1 MTLRAL
7 LLGVALLGPCATA
20 SAQSHSDAA
29 VLPDAA
35 TAAALDAVDQATAGL
50 ERSTTPVLRATVSVA
65 SDVVRIG
72 DLVDNAGS
80 AAQIA
85 VYRAPDLGTTGSLST
100 AQVLATLRTYQVIGV
115 DTQDLREVSVTR
127 LARTLSGKDV
137 ERQVGRALERRN
149 GLGDAADLT
158 ITFDR
163 DLRTLQLDPA
173 NTGELRAIATR
184 YDARNGRFDVLFEIS
199 NGNPASP
206 TRLRFTGTA
215 VETVDAVVVTRSLDR
230 GETVRAADVM
240 IERRAKAEA
249 GRDALRRD
257 QVVGMQAR
265 KPLHSGQ
272 VLRAIDLAKP
282 DLVQR
287 DQPVTLI
294 YQTESLYLTM
304 RAKAVDSGSE
314 GDSVSVMNP
323 QSKRIV
329 QGVVTGP
336 GQVTISVPTP
346 RPITTAA
353 LPDTAAAA
361 KAE

>member
-7 LLGVALLGPCATA
+7 LVSLALLGPGTTA
-20 SAQSHSDAA
+20 LAQSQVGAA
-29 VLPDAA
+29 TLPDMAA
-35 TAAALDAVDQATAGL
+35 TKADALPAIEQAAGP
-50 ERSTTPVLRATVSVA
+50 ERIAAPVLRASISVT

-100 AQVLATLRTYQVIGV
+100 AQVLATLHNYQVIGV
-115 DTQDLREVSVTR
+115 DTGGLQEISVTR
-127 LARTLSGKDV
+127 LARTLTGK
-137 ERQVGRALERRN
+137 EIEKQVGRALERRN
-149 GLGDAADLT
+149 GLGNAADLT

-173 NTGELRAIATR
+173 NTGDMQAIAAR
-184 YDARNGRFDVLFEIS
+184 YDARNGRFDVLFEIA
-199 NGNPASP
+199 NGNLASP

-230 GETVRAADVM
+230 SETVRSADVI

-249 GRDALRRD
+249 GKDTLRRD
-257 QVVGMQAR
+257 QVIGMQVR
-265 KPLHSGQ
+265 RPLHNGQ
-272 VLRAIDLAKP
+272 VVRMADLAKP

-314 GDSVSVMNP
+314 GDSVSVINP
-323 QSKRIV
+323 QSKRTV

-336 GQVTISVPTP
+336 GQVTITVPTP

-353 LPDTAAAA
+353 VAAQ
-361 KAE
+361 AE